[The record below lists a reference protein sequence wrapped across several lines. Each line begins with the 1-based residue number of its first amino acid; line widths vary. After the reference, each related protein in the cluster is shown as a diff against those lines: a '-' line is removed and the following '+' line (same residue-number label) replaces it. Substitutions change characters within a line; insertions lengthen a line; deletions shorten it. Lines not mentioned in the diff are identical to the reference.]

1 MLSLLRIDEAP
12 QLINVARREMSVIG
26 YRPLIKPY
34 LTAVRGLIG
43 SKEADE
49 WMKVRALARP
59 GIFDEYSNLHHG
71 VGVEGDEA
79 DRLRRR
85 IELETRYI
93 LETASPAE
101 DFRILGETL
110 ALFGVTAVRHSPI
123 QNIRERLSK

>member
-1 MLSLLRIDEAP
+1 
-12 QLINVARREMSVIG
+12 
-26 YRPLIKPY
+26 
-34 LTAVRGLIG
+34 
-43 SKEADE
+43 
-49 WMKVRALARP
+49 MKVRALARP
-59 GIFDEYSNLHHG
+59 GIFDECSNLHHG

-110 ALFGVTAVRHSPI
+110 TLFGVTAVRHSPI